1 MPRNEHI
8 VNHLQ
13 GALEKAKQLEEGIT
27 EIHSLTKQLAMYFCE
42 DEGKLKLQEL
52 LSLFKTFGDQ
62 LNKAKKVN
70 KTLVLLFCIFVARSA
85 Q

>member
-1 MPRNEHI
+1 MPCNEHI

-70 KTLVLLFCIFVARSA
+70 KHLFCCFAYL
-85 Q
+85 